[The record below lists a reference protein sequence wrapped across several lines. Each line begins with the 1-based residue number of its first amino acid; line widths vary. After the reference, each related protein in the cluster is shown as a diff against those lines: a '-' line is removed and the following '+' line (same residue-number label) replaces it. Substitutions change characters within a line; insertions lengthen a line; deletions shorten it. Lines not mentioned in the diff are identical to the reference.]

1 MTLRAVA
8 SAKSLTADA
17 ARESGALEKHP
28 CSIAD
33 TPKRP
38 NLSPPVL
45 YQSGTEALFR
55 IPGGWRRLLAPS
67 VDHQESFSPGGI
79 RVSWKVPNLLSDL
92 RLRTKLLCLLVL
104 VTAGLSCATLL
115 AVRSSGEDHARHEL
129 VTGTHTSLMTFDVL
143 FGQKQNALA
152 RKADLLATEAAMA
165 GDQDETPNGKGDDPD
180 ADALSNAAD
189 PLESDGSDLV
199 AVADTPD
206 KIVVLHS
213 RETLFPPAEAEEM
226 LKRSLA
232 DGSTADWW
240 CVGGSLYQVALAR
253 IGSGPGTVI
262 VGREIDYRAV
272 HDMGRISDS
281 QIAFGYDGNVI
292 TSTFRPIEEEEAG
305 QALRSGASSGSV
317 KIGDE
322 EFFADSERLN
332 SGSGPVARLT
342 VLKSYRE
349 ETAFLAEL
357 NHLLLALGL
366 IAVLAGAGLAFVI
379 SDAFTRPLAELLR
392 GFRALE
398 RGDYE
403 YPLHAHGGDELAHAT
418 RAFDRMRKALQENE
432 GQRVQL
438 EGQLRQSQKMEAL
451 GRLAGGVAHDFNNLL
466 TVIKGHSELIVD
478 RMPASDP
485 VLTSGEQ
492 IRKAADRA
500 AALTRQMLAFSRKQ
514 ALQPKV
520 LNVNVLVDDISKLL
534 KRLMPEDIEVV
545 FRADPSL
552 GHVRTDAG
560 QLEQV
565 LMNLTVNARDAM
577 PRGGKLTI
585 ETENVTVT
593 PEFARERPPIEP
605 GDYVKLAVADTG
617 TGMDAET
624 KAHIFEP
631 FFTTKDPGRGTGLGL
646 ATVYGVVKQTGGF
659 LWVDTELGVGSKF
672 EVYLPRVNDPIDSDV
687 VGRNTRAGKAAAPQT
702 VLLVEDEPAVRD
714 VARDFLAAAGYRVLT
729 AEDGERAMLVAARE
743 ATIDVLVTD
752 IVMPKM
758 RGPELARELLRWKPG
773 VKVVYMSGYLEP
785 GEADD
790 DFLKDAFFLNKP
802 FSRDELVNQVA
813 EALRQ
818 SLPATVPSFKP
829 AS

>member
-1 MTLRAVA
+1 M
-8 SAKSLTADA
+8 
-17 ARESGALEKHP
+17 
-28 CSIAD
+28 
-33 TPKRP
+33 
-38 NLSPPVL
+38 
-45 YQSGTEALFR
+45 
-55 IPGGWRRLLAPS
+55 
-67 VDHQESFSPGGI
+67 
-79 RVSWKVPNLLSDL
+79 

-104 VTAGLSCATLL
+104 VTAGLSCATLF
-115 AVRSSGEDHARHEL
+115 AVRSSGEDHAHHEL

-143 FGQKQNALA
+143 FGQKQNVLA

-165 GDQDETPNGKGDDPD
+165 GDQDGMPKTKGDDPD
-180 ADALSNAAD
+180 SDALLNAVD
-189 PLESDGSDLV
+189 PLDSDGIDLV

-232 DGSTADWW
+232 NGSTADWW
-240 CVGGSLYQVALAR
+240 CVGGSLYQVALER
-253 IGSGPGTVI
+253 IGGGPGTVI

-272 HDMGRISDS
+272 HDMGRISNNEVVFS
-281 QIAFGYDGNVI
+281 YDGNVVA
-292 TSTFRPIEEEEAG
+292 STFRPIEEGEAG
-305 QALRSGASSGSV
+305 QALRKNSSGRIHV
-317 KIGDE
+317 GDE
-322 EFFADSERLN
+322 EFFADSLRLN
-332 SGSGPVARLT
+332 RGSGPVARLT

-349 ETAFLAEL
+349 ETVFLAEL

-366 IAVLAGAGLAFVI
+366 VAVLAGAGLAFAI

-432 GQRVQL
+432 GQRLQL

-478 RMPASDP
+478 QTTSGDSA
-485 VLTSGEQ
+485 LTSGEQ

-520 LNVNVLVDDISKLL
+520 LNVNALVDDISKLL
-534 KRLMPEDIEVV
+534 KRLMPEDIEVA

-552 GHVRTDAG
+552 GHVRADAG

-585 ETENVTVT
+585 ETENVMAT
-593 PEFARERPPIEP
+593 PEYAWARPPLEP
-605 GDYVKLAVADTG
+605 GDYVKLAVVDTG
-617 TGMDAET
+617 TGMDPET

-631 FFTTKDPGRGTGLGL
+631 FFTTKDPGKGTGLGL

-659 LWVDTELGVGSKF
+659 LWVDTELGAGSKF
-672 EVYLPRVNDPIDSDV
+672 EVYLPRVNEPVDSDV
-687 VGRNTRAGKAAAPQT
+687 VGRNVPACKDAPRT

-714 VARDFLAAAGYRVLT
+714 VAREFLAAAGYRVLA
-729 AEDGERAMLVAARE
+729 AEDGERAMLIAARE
-743 ATIDVLVTD
+743 AAIDVLVTD

-758 RGPELARELLRWKPG
+758 RGPQLARELLRWKPG
-773 VKVVYMSGYLEP
+773 VKVVYMSGYLDP
-785 GEADD
+785 GEADG
-790 DFLKDAFFLNKP
+790 DFLKNAFFLNKP

-818 SLPATVPSFKP
+818 SLPATVPIFKP
-829 AS
+829 AN

>member
-1 MTLRAVA
+1 
-8 SAKSLTADA
+8 
-17 ARESGALEKHP
+17 
-28 CSIAD
+28 
-33 TPKRP
+33 
-38 NLSPPVL
+38 
-45 YQSGTEALFR
+45 
-55 IPGGWRRLLAPS
+55 
-67 VDHQESFSPGGI
+67 
-79 RVSWKVPNLLSDL
+79 
-92 RLRTKLLCLLVL
+92 LLVL

-143 FGQKQNALA
+143 FRQKQNALA
-152 RKADLLATEAAMA
+152 RKADLLATEAAME
-165 GDQDETPNGKGDDPD
+165 GDQDGTAAAKGDDPD

-213 RETLFPPAEAEEM
+213 RETLFPVAEAEEM

-232 DGSTADWW
+232 NRATADWW
-240 CVGGSLYQVALAR
+240 CVGGSLYQVALER

-272 HDMGRISDS
+272 HDLGRISDS
-281 QIAFGYDGNVI
+281 QIAFTYDGNVVA
-292 TSTFRPIEEEEAG
+292 STFRPIEEEEAG
-305 QALRSGASSGSV
+305 EALKSGGSSGSV
-317 KIGDE
+317 RIGDE
-322 EFFADSERLN
+322 EFFADSQRLN

-342 VLKSYRE
+342 VLKSYNE

-357 NHLLLALGL
+357 NHLLLALGFV
-366 IAVLAGAGLAFVI
+366 AVLAGAGLAFVI

-392 GFRALE
+392 GFRAIE

-403 YPLHAHGGDELAHAT
+403 YPLHPGGGDELAHAT
-418 RAFDRMRKALQENE
+418 RAFDRMRKVLQENE
-432 GQRVQL
+432 AQKEQL

-466 TVIKGHSELIVD
+466 TVIKGHSELIVEGMASGD
-478 RMPASDP
+478 PA
-485 VLTSGEQ
+485 LTNGEQ

-520 LNVNVLVDDISKLL
+520 LNVNALVEDMGKLL
-534 KRLMPEDIEVV
+534 KRLMPEDIEVA
-545 FRADPSL
+545 FHADPSL
-552 GHVRTDAG
+552 GHVRADAG

-577 PRGGKLTI
+577 PRGGRLTI
-585 ETENVTVT
+585 ETENVTAT
-593 PEFARERPPIEP
+593 PEFARERPPIKP
-605 GDYVKLAVADTG
+605 GDYVRLAVVDTG
-617 TGMDAET
+617 VGMDAET

-631 FFTTKDPGRGTGLGL
+631 FFTTKDPGKGTGLGL

-672 EVYLPRVNDPIDSDV
+672 EVYLPRVNDPVDSDV
-687 VGRNTRAGKAAAPQT
+687 VGRNIPACKAAPQT
-702 VLLVEDEPAVRD
+702 VLLVEDDPAVRD
-714 VARDFLAAAGYRVLT
+714 VAREFLAAAGYRVLA
-729 AEDGERAMLVAARE
+729 AEDGERAMLIVARE
-743 ATIDVLVTD
+743 ATIDVLITD

-785 GEADD
+785 GEADG

-813 EALRQ
+813 EAVRQ
-818 SLPATVPSFKP
+818 SLPARVPVFKP
-829 AS
+829 AN

>member
-1 MTLRAVA
+1 M
-8 SAKSLTADA
+8 SW
-17 ARESGALEKHP
+17 
-28 CSIAD
+28 
-33 TPKRP
+33 
-38 NLSPPVL
+38 
-45 YQSGTEALFR
+45 EA
-55 IPGGWRRLLAPS
+55 
-67 VDHQESFSPGGI
+67 
-79 RVSWKVPNLLSDL
+79 PNLLSGL

-104 VTAGLSCATLL
+104 VTAGLSCATLF
-115 AVRSSGEDHARHEL
+115 AVRSSGGDHARHEL
-129 VTGTHTSLMTFDVL
+129 VAGTHTSLVTFDVL
-143 FGQKQNALA
+143 FGQKQNVLA
-152 RKADLLATEAAMA
+152 RTADLLATKAAMS
-165 GDQDETPNGKGDDPD
+165 GDQDGTPNRKGNDPD
-180 ADALSNAAD
+180 ADALLNAAD
-189 PLESDGSDLV
+189 PFESDGNDLV
-199 AVADTPD
+199 AAADTPD

-213 RETLFPPAEAEEM
+213 RETLFPPAEAEQM

-232 DGSTADWW
+232 NGATADWW
-240 CVGGSLYQVALAR
+240 CVGGSLYQVALER

-272 HDMGRISDS
+272 HDLGRISNNEVVFS
-281 QIAFGYDGNVI
+281 YDGNVVA
-292 TSTFRPIEEEEAG
+292 STLRPIEEAEAG
-305 QALRSGASSGSV
+305 QALRKNSSGEIHV
-317 KIGDE
+317 GDE
-322 EFFADSERLN
+322 EFFADSQRLN
-332 SGSGPVARLT
+332 RGSGPVARLT
-342 VLKSYRE
+342 VLKSCRE
-349 ETAFLAEL
+349 ETAFLAAL

-366 IAVLAGAGLAFVI
+366 VAVLAGAGLAFVI

-403 YPLHAHGGDELAHAT
+403 YPLQAHGGDELAHAT

-432 GQRVQL
+432 AQRQQL
-438 EGQLRQSQKMEAL
+438 ETELRQSQKMEAL

-478 RMPASDP
+478 RMASGDPA
-485 VLTSGEQ
+485 LTSGEQ

-520 LNVNVLVDDISKLL
+520 LNVNALVDDISKLL

-552 GHVRTDAG
+552 GHVRADAG

-593 PEFARERPPIEP
+593 PEYARERPPIEP
-605 GDYVKLAVADTG
+605 GDYVKLAVVDTG
-617 TGMDAET
+617 IGMDAET

-631 FFTTKDPGRGTGLGL
+631 FFTTKDPGKGTGLGL

-659 LWVDTELGVGSKF
+659 LWVDTELGAGSKF

-687 VGRNTRAGKAAAPQT
+687 VGRNIPVCKAALQT
-702 VLLVEDEPAVRD
+702 VLLVEDKPAVRD
-714 VARDFLAAAGYRVLT
+714 VAREFLTAAGYRVLA
-729 AEDGERAMLVAARE
+729 AEDGERAMLIAARE
-743 ATIDVLVTD
+743 ATIDVLITD

-785 GEADD
+785 SEADG

-802 FSRDELVNQVA
+802 FSRDALLNQVA

-818 SLPATVPSFKP
+818 SSPAAVTAPP
-829 AS
+829 R